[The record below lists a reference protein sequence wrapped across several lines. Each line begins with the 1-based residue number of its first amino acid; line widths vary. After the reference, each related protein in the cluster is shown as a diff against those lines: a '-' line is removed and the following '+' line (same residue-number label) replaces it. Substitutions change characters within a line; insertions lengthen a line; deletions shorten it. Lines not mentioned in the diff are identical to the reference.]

1 MPVFLDAVFAAF
13 LGGIS
18 NERKGGQIIAEAMR
32 RRVMENKYCR
42 GVEEERGRSER
53 KNRGESE
60 REREGAGPA
69 RFILAEGCPG
79 STTATLLCYH
89 LSALVYW
96 LVVALA
102 RLLSVSSWRIWSR
115 SRLVPLFC
123 FFYCFLS
130 DPSTPAAWLLLC

>member
-1 MPVFLDAVFAAF
+1 
-13 LGGIS
+13 
-18 NERKGGQIIAEAMR
+18 
-32 RRVMENKYCR
+32 MENKYCR
-42 GVEEERGRSER
+42 GVGEEREGGARGKQRRER
-53 KNRGESE
+53 A

-79 STTATLLCYH
+79 STTATLLYYH
-89 LSALVYW
+89 LSALVSW
-96 LVVALA
+96 VVVALA

-123 FFYCFLS
+123 FFFYCFLS